1 MKASKKVIFITGP
14 TSSGKSSFVHR
25 LIDNHFMNASVLS
38 VDSVQVYQHLNIGSA
53 KPTVHEIEK
62 YNYEMIN
69 IVSPLTDFNA
79 KDFINMLPSIIEN
92 MNEPIFAVGGT
103 GLYIDAIKHGIFDEE
118 SDNGEARNALTE
130 KLAKEGLSSL
140 YDELCTVDPESASSI
155 DRFNS
160 RRVVRALEVYYK
172 TGIKFSDIKKM
183 RKKTVEIDYIEYS
196 IMPNRETLYNNIDA
210 KVISMFDTGL
220 LNEVRTLAEMGV
232 TPEHSSMQ
240 AIGYKECYEYLF
252 NNNTNITKDD
262 LISSIQKRTRQYAK
276 RQLTWFKKYSNNS
289 INIEDDDDNS
299 IVDIIHSFM
308 KNK

>member
-53 KPTVHEIEK
+53 KPSDYEIDK

-69 IVSPLTDFNA
+69 IVSPLTEFNA
-79 KDFINMLPSIIEN
+79 KDFINMLPSIIDK

-118 SDNGEARNALTE
+118 SDNGQARNTLTE
-130 KLAKEGLSSL
+130 RLATEGLSSL
-140 YDELCTVDPESASSI
+140 YDELCTVDSETALSI

-160 RRVVRALEVYYK
+160 RRVIRALEVYYK

-183 RKKTVEIDYIEYS
+183 RKPTVEIDYIEYS
-196 IMPNRETLYNNIDA
+196 IMPERETLYNNIDT
-210 KVISMFDTGL
+210 KVISMFDKGL
-220 LNEVRTLAEMGV
+220 LNEVRTLASMGV

-252 NNNTNITKDD
+252 NNNTNITKDN
-262 LISSIQKRTRQYAK
+262 LISSIQRRTRQYAK
-276 RQLTWFKKYSNNS
+276 RQLTWFKKYSPNS
-289 INIEDDDDNS
+289 INIEDNNNS
-299 IVDIIHSFM
+299 IVDIINSFM
-308 KNK
+308 KNT